1 MWSLFESVAWRR
13 TGILSARRSESAY
26 GGSSVHSNR
35 IARIFAFFATASDAI
50 LTMPGVTRGTS
61 TFSPFATASKP
72 STFSQP
78 STWKRAWR
86 SGSVTCAIVSIL
98 LNDGRSDSPLA
109 VSTRNSSS
117 TENEHERMWHCMT
130 AEMKHG
136 SLAWRRAS
144 FW

>member
-1 MWSLFESVAWRR
+1 MVRGCRAG
-13 TGILSARRSESAY
+13 T
-26 GGSSVHSNR
+26 
-35 IARIFAFFATASDAI
+35 
-50 LTMPGVTRGTS
+50 GVTRGTS

-86 SGSVTCAIVSIL
+86 SGSVTCAIASIL

-136 SLAWRRAS
+136 SFAWRRAS

>member
-1 MWSLFESVAWRR
+1 MRG
-13 TGILSARRSESAY
+13 TGKLSFARRASEY
-26 GGSSVHSNR
+26 GGSSVHSIR
-35 IARIFAFFATASDAI
+35 IARMFGWAAITSNAFFSI
-50 LTMPGVTRGTS
+50 PGVTAFTS

-86 SGSVTCAIVSIL
+86 SGSVTCAIASIL

-117 TENEHERMWHCMT
+117 TEKEHERTWHCMT

>member
-61 TFSPFATASKP
+61 TC
-72 STFSQP
+72 
-78 STWKRAWR
+78 R
-86 SGSVTCAIVSIL
+86 
-98 LNDGRSDSPLA
+98 GRS
-109 VSTRNSSS
+109 R
-117 TENEHERMWHCMT
+117 W
-130 AEMKHG
+130 
-136 SLAWRRAS
+136 
-144 FW
+144 